1 MVQLDDFYRAD
12 ATELVFLLWELFL
25 QFQQKSI
32 EVKTDLEANG
42 KRKISE
48 ESGGNYE
55 KEEQLF

>member
-32 EVKTDLEANG
+32 EVKTDLEAKG